1 MIYSQYK
8 FFYKIAYMTL
18 TFDLVTL
25 TLGQLQHLIDINP
38 MYDFDEDPIIRSWFI
53 GEKSSMRTHT
63 HTHPPRHPDT
73 DGHEWL

>member
-1 MIYSQYK
+1 
-8 FFYKIAYMTL
+8 MTL

-53 GEKSSMRTHT
+53 GEKHSMLTYKKTYIHT
-63 HTHPPRHPDT
+63 QTYRH
-73 DGHEWL
+73 GAYWVAL